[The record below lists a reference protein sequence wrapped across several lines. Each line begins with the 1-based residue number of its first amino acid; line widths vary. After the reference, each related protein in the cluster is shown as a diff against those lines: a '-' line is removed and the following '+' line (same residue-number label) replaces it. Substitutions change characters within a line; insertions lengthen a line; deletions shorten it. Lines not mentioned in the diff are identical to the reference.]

1 MRKIIAVACLS
12 ILAGCGVDPVKA
24 KRILEGQGMTDVVI
38 GGYPF
43 WGCSDKDT
51 FKSSFTAKDSRGHD
65 VSGVVCGGVLK
76 GYTVRFD

>member
-1 MRKIIAVACLS
+1 MKKIATIACMLA
-12 ILAGCGVDPVKA
+12 LAGCGVDPGKA

-38 GGYPF
+38 GGYAF

-51 FKSSFTAKDSRGHD
+51 FKSSFTAKDIKGQP
-65 VSGVVCGGVLK
+65 VSGVICSGMLK